1 MTAEPFDLS
10 GQTALVTGAAQGLG
24 LAIARAFTD
33 AGARVMMGDVADNIG
48 TVAAELDAGRGRVIG
63 HVFDVRDE
71 TAFDAALDRMEAEFG
86 TPVDILVNNAAKTV
100 ASSVWDMDLAEWD
113 EVMAINLK
121 GHFIGCRAAGRRMK
135 ERRSGRIINLSSLAG
150 QRGGLVGGAH
160 YSASKGGILALTKCF
175 AQELAPHGVTVNAIA
190 PAAIE
195 GPMSRSLPQDKVQAL
210 AATIPVRRLGNDA
223 EVGAAAVYL
232 ASPLSG
238 FVTGATLDI
247 NGGLLMR

>member
-1 MTAEPFDLS
+1 MTAEPFDLD

-24 LAIARAFTD
+24 LAIARALLD
-33 AGARVMMGDVADNIG
+33 AGAKVMLTDVSEEIVS
-48 TVAAELDAGRGRVIG
+48 VAAELDAGRGRAIG
-63 HVFDVRDE
+63 HIFDVRDE
-71 TAFDAALDRMEAEFG
+71 PGWEAALDRLEADFG
-86 TPVDILVNNAAKTV
+86 GPIDILVNNAAKTV
-100 ASSVWDMDLAEWD
+100 ASSIWEMDLAEWD
-113 EVMAINLK
+113 EVLAINLK
-121 GHFIGCRAAGRRMK
+121 GMFIGSRAAGRRMRDRK
-135 ERRSGRIINLSSLAG
+135 SGRIINLSSLAG

-175 AQELAPHGVTVNAIA
+175 ALELAAHGVSVNAIA

-210 AATIPVRRLGNDA
+210 ASGIPVKRLGNDA

-232 ASPLSG
+232 ASPASA